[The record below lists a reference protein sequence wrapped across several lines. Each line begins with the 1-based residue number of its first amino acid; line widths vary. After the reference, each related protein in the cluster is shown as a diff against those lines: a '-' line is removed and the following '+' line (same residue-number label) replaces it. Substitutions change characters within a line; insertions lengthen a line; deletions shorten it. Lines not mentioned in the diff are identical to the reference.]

1 MNSDKGTVFY
11 KSMIKMNRL
20 DSELSGGDALII
32 VPPFASLD
40 KPSLGGHILQSCAR
54 KVGCEVKVLYANL
67 ILAAEIGEI
76 NYEAICYAPIQD
88 FIGERLFASAAYNLP
103 PLGSDGFSDRFDN
116 SRYIYEY
123 PNISTKIEL
132 PDLKSLEEKAA
143 KWVSTISE
151 AVIQHDFKV
160 IGCTSTFEQTAASV
174 ALLNRIKRACPEIV
188 TIIGGANCLGEM
200 AEGILSLGATIDYV
214 FSGASETSFP
224 SFLKDIYEGRCP
236 SDRIIYGKPCMNLE
250 DIPTPDF
257 AEFYRQ
263 IEIWLPNSSIVENGN
278 IWLPYESSR
287 GCWWGQKHQCTF
299 CGLNG
304 ETIKFR
310 QKSADRVL
318 GELKELLKDHPTK
331 NVCMSDC
338 NMPYEYFK
346 TLIPGLSNEI
356 PEVNIF
362 YELKSNLSLEDV
374 VALKKAGIAIVQPG
388 IESLST
394 PCLKLMNKGV
404 SARQNINLLRYARCV
419 SLALGWNILFA
430 FPGDQLEEYQHML
443 EILPLMRHL
452 HPPLGLSHL
461 SIERFSQY
469 FVHPDKYGIRNIHS
483 IDEYSAI
490 LPQDADIAKIAYHFV
505 ADYKSESKEHP
516 DLMQELKKEIESW
529 RSSWVSDVVV
539 PALAVTDLG
548 NDLYL
553 LLDTRALPGTQEI
566 NFLTHDQASV
576 VLTGGSPGSRDEI
589 DWALKKKLIVKLDSK
604 YVPLATARPEL
615 LHKFE
620 TESKN
625 SSSIGS

>member
-1 MNSDKGTVFY
+1 MNL
-11 KSMIKMNRL
+11 L

-32 VPPFASLD
+32 VPPFGALD
-40 KPSLGGHILQSCAR
+40 KPSLGSHILQSCAQR
-54 KVGCEVKVLYANL
+54 FGVEVNVLYANL

-76 NYEAICYAPIQD
+76 NYEAISYTMFQD
-88 FIGERLFASAAYNLP
+88 FIGERLFVSAAYNLP

-116 SRYIYEY
+116 SQYICKS
-123 PNISTKIEL
+123 PNMPTGIEL
-132 PDLKSLEEKAA
+132 PDLKGLEEKAA

-151 AVIQHDFKV
+151 AVVQHDFKV

-174 ALLNRIKRACPEIV
+174 ALLNKIKRACPEIV

-200 AEGILSLGATIDYV
+200 AEGILSLGATIDYI
-214 FSGASETSFP
+214 FSGESETSFP
-224 SFLKDIYEGRCP
+224 SFLKDIQEERRP
-236 SDRIIYGKPCMNLE
+236 SNRIIYGKPCMNLD

-257 AEFYRQ
+257 TEFYRQ
-263 IEIWLPNSSIVENGN
+263 IKIWLPNSALVEHGG

-310 QKSADRVL
+310 QKSANRVL
-318 GELKELLKDHPTK
+318 DELKELLKSHPTK
-331 NVCMSDC
+331 NVCMTDC
-338 NMPYEYFK
+338 IMPYEYFN
-346 TLIPGLSNEI
+346 TLIPRLSNEI
-356 PEVNIF
+356 PEANIF
-362 YELKSNLSLEDV
+362 YELRPNLSLEDV
-374 VALKKAGIAIVQPG
+374 AALKKAGIARLQSG
-388 IESLST
+388 IESFST

-404 SARQNINLLRYARCV
+404 SARQNIKLLRYARSV
-419 SLALGWNILFA
+419 GLALGWNMLFA
-430 FPGDQLEEYQHML
+430 LPGDQLEEYQHMF
-443 EILPLMRHL
+443 EILPLMHHL

-469 FVHPDKYGIRNIHS
+469 FVHPDKYGIRNIHP
-483 IDEYSAI
+483 IDEYSAT

-539 PALAVTDLG
+539 PALAVTDLEK
-548 NDLYL
+548 DLYL

-589 DWALKKKLIVKLDSK
+589 DWALKKKLSVNLDSK